1 MWHPNG
7 YINYLNVVIRHELN
21 KCWNVVNSNFR
32 NKLQRNLKRN
42 SYIFIQEN
50 AFEYIICE
58 CNYEIMNDSCKQ
70 QILNSLN
77 ICDWNHVKE
86 TNDAQEAYSKFS

>member
-1 MWHPNG
+1 
-7 YINYLNVVIRHELN
+7 
-21 KCWNVVNSNFR
+21 
-32 NKLQRNLKRN
+32 
-42 SYIFIQEN
+42 
-50 AFEYIICE
+50 
-58 CNYEIMNDSCKQ
+58 MNDSCKQ